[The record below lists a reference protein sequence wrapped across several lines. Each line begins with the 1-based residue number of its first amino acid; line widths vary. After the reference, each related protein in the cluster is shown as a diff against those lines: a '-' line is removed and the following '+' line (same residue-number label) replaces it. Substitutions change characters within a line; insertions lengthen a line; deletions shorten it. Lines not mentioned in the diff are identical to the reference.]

1 MGGIDEYNDID
12 IFVYSGQLSEITLS
26 VNDTSSMVQI
36 IEYNNVI
43 LPSMHFGKYVAL
55 THDLDCVRFF
65 GIYNHRDQSMEIYGT
80 KMALVSLMRRTNY
93 ISLYAATIKSVME
106 RAKKYKKR
114 CFKYELEM
122 STDVIYGYTGN
133 IGERYCSDND
143 MHSTLMFE
151 HGVEYHPYN
160 EVMDLSKIKTIYISD
175 IARYIPRPCLSSLF
189 MLLTTGIPI
198 IGEYRDMINM
208 YKEDVVE
215 ATGGDEIMKE
225 NPLIHVLNNID
236 CDKEL
241 KVKKLMLKYSE
252 LPSL

>member
-133 IGERYCSDND
+133 I
-143 MHSTLMFE
+143 
-151 HGVEYHPYN
+151 
-160 EVMDLSKIKTIYISD
+160 LS
-175 IARYIPRPCLSSLF
+175 R
-189 MLLTTGIPI
+189 
-198 IGEYRDMINM
+198 
-208 YKEDVVE
+208 
-215 ATGGDEIMKE
+215 
-225 NPLIHVLNNID
+225 
-236 CDKEL
+236 
-241 KVKKLMLKYSE
+241 
-252 LPSL
+252 